1 MRCRALNGSMQEL
14 ISSVKWG
21 WLPSNMKS
29 KKALLFDLG
38 NVLLPIDLSLT
49 FQAFS
54 QLSTY
59 FNPLEIQDKI
69 INEGLWLGYEAGLLT
84 DEEFRNLLRDKLAMN
99 CSNEEFDQAFS
110 ALLLDFPSNIYTFLK
125 DLTSNFDLYLLSNTS
140 VIHSRIFLNIQLG
153 PNGENLFG
161 LFKKAHFSYEMG
173 LVKPNPLIYQQVL
186 SENNLEAGQ
195 VVFFDD
201 NAANIESASKLGID
215 SILID
220 PKTSLTQISAKINEL
235 C

>member
-1 MRCRALNGSMQEL
+1 
-14 ISSVKWG
+14 
-21 WLPSNMKS
+21 MKS
-29 KKALLFDLG
+29 KKSLLFDLG

-54 QLSTY
+54 QLST
-59 FNPLEIQDKI
+59 FLNSVQIQDKI
-69 INEGLWLGYEAGLLT
+69 INQGLWLGYEAGLLN
-84 DEEFRNLLRDKLAMN
+84 DDEFRSLLRDQLALN

-110 ALLLDFPSNIYTFLK
+110 ALLLDFPSNIYSFLE

-140 VIHSRIFLNIQLG
+140 VIHSRIFLNNQLG
-153 PNGENLFG
+153 PHGENLFG

-186 SENNLEAGQ
+186 RENNLEAEDL
-195 VVFFDD
+195 VFFDD

-220 PKTSLTQISAKINEL
+220 PKISLSQISAKINEL

>member
-1 MRCRALNGSMQEL
+1 MQEL

-140 VIHSRIFLNIQLG
+140 VIHSRIFLNTQLG

>member
-1 MRCRALNGSMQEL
+1 
-14 ISSVKWG
+14 
-21 WLPSNMKS
+21 MKS

-54 QLSTY
+54 QLSTS
-59 FNPLEIQDKI
+59 FNPQEIQEKI
-69 INEGLWLGYEAGLLT
+69 INEGLWLGYEAGLLN
-84 DEEFRNLLRDKLAMN
+84 DDEFRSLLRDKLAMN

-110 ALLLDFPSNIYTFLK
+110 ALLLDFPSNIYSFLE
-125 DLTSNFDLYLLSNTS
+125 DLTSDFDLYLLSNTS
-140 VIHSRIFLNIQLG
+140 VIHSRIFLNIPLG
-153 PNGENLFG
+153 PHGENLFG
-161 LFKKAHFSYEMG
+161 LFKRAHFSYEMG
-173 LVKPNPLIYQQVL
+173 FVKPNPLIYQQVL
-186 SENNLEAGQ
+186 RENNLKADQ

-201 NAANIESASKLGID
+201 NAANIVSAAKLGID

-220 PKTSLTQISAKINEL
+220 PKTSLSQISAKINEL

>member
-1 MRCRALNGSMQEL
+1 
-14 ISSVKWG
+14 
-21 WLPSNMKS
+21 MKS

-54 QLSTY
+54 QLSTS
-59 FNPLEIQDKI
+59 FNPLEIQEKI
-69 INEGLWLGYEAGLLT
+69 INEGLWLGYEAGLLN
-84 DEEFRNLLRDKLAMN
+84 DDEFRNLLRDKLALN

-110 ALLLDFPSNIYTFLK
+110 ALLLDFPSNIYSFLE
-125 DLTSNFDLYLLSNTS
+125 DLTSDFDLYLLSNTS
-140 VIHSRIFLNIQLG
+140 VIHSRIFLNIPLG
-153 PNGENLFG
+153 PKGENLFG

-173 LVKPNPLIYQQVL
+173 FVKPNPLIYQQVL
-186 SENNLEAGQ
+186 RENNLAAGQ

-201 NAANIESASKLGID
+201 NAANIESASKLEID

-220 PKTSLTQISAKINEL
+220 PKTSLSQISAKINEL

>member
-1 MRCRALNGSMQEL
+1 
-14 ISSVKWG
+14 
-21 WLPSNMKS
+21 MKS
-29 KKALLFDLG
+29 KKSLLFDLG

-54 QLSTY
+54 QLSTS

-69 INEGLWLGYEAGLLT
+69 FNEGLWLGYEAGLLN
-84 DEEFRNLLRDKLAMN
+84 DDEFRDLLRDQLN
-99 CSNEEFDQAFS
+99 LICSNEIFDQAFS
-110 ALLLDFPSNIYTFLK
+110 ALLLDFPSNIYSFLE
-125 DLTSNFDLYLLSNTS
+125 DLNSKFDLYLLSNTS
-140 VIHSRIFLNIQLG
+140 VIHSRIFLNNQLG
-153 PNGENLFG
+153 PHGENLFS

-186 SENNLEAGQ
+186 MENNLEAGQ
-195 VVFFDD
+195 LVFFDD
-201 NAANIESASKLGID
+201 NAANIESASQLGID

-220 PKTSLTQISAKINEL
+220 PKTSLSQISAKINEL

>member
-1 MRCRALNGSMQEL
+1 
-14 ISSVKWG
+14 
-21 WLPSNMKS
+21 MKS
-29 KKALLFDLG
+29 KKSLLFDLG

-54 QLSTY
+54 QLSTS
-59 FNPLEIQDKI
+59 FNPTEIQDKI
-69 INEGLWLGYEAGLLT
+69 INEGLWLGYEAGLLN
-84 DEEFRNLLRDKLAMN
+84 DDEFRILLRDQLVLN

-110 ALLLDFPSNIYTFLK
+110 VLLLDFPSNIYSFLE
-125 DLTSNFDLYLLSNTS
+125 DLSSNFDLYLLSNTS
-140 VIHSRIFLNIQLG
+140 VIHSRIFLNNQLG
-153 PNGENLFG
+153 PHGENLFG

-173 LVKPNPLIYQQVL
+173 LVKPNPLIYQKVL
-186 SENNLEAGQ
+186 RENNLEAGQ
-195 VVFFDD
+195 LVFFDD

-220 PKTSLTQISAKINEL
+220 TKTSLSQISAKINEL

>member
-1 MRCRALNGSMQEL
+1 MQEL

-220 PKTSLTQISAKINEL
+220 SKTSLTQISAKINEL

>member
-1 MRCRALNGSMQEL
+1 
-14 ISSVKWG
+14 
-21 WLPSNMKS
+21 MKS

-38 NVLLPIDLSLT
+38 NVLLPIDLLLT

-186 SENNLEAGQ
+186 RENNLEAGQ

-201 NAANIESASKLGID
+201 NVANIESASKLGID

-220 PKTSLTQISAKINEL
+220 PKISLTQISAKINEL

>member
-1 MRCRALNGSMQEL
+1 MQEL

>member
-1 MRCRALNGSMQEL
+1 
-14 ISSVKWG
+14 
-21 WLPSNMKS
+21 MKS

-54 QLSTY
+54 QLSTS

-69 INEGLWLGYEAGLLT
+69 INEGLWLGYEAGLLN
-84 DEEFRNLLRDKLAMN
+84 DDEFRDLLIDKLN
-99 CSNEEFDQAFS
+99 LHCSNEVFDQAFS
-110 ALLLDFPSNIYTFLK
+110 ALLLDFPSNIYSFLENLNSK
-125 DLTSNFDLYLLSNTS
+125 FDLYLLSNTS
-140 VIHSRIFLNIQLG
+140 VIHSRIFLNNQLG
-153 PNGENLFG
+153 PHGENLFG
-161 LFKKAHFSYEMG
+161 LFQKAHFSYEMG

-186 SENNLEAGQ
+186 NENNLKAEE

-215 SILID
+215 SVLIN
-220 PKTSLTQISAKINEL
+220 PKTSLSQISAKINEL

>member
-1 MRCRALNGSMQEL
+1 
-14 ISSVKWG
+14 
-21 WLPSNMKS
+21 MKS

-49 FQAFS
+49 YQAFS
-54 QLSTY
+54 QFSTS
-59 FNPLEIQDKI
+59 FSSAEIQSKI
-69 INEGLWLGYEAGLLT
+69 NNEGLWLSYEAGLLT
-84 DEEFRNLLRDKLAMN
+84 DEEFRDLLRDKLDLD
-99 CSNEEFDQAFS
+99 CSNEEFDHAFS
-110 ALLLDFPSNIYTFLK
+110 VLLLDFPSNIYSFLE
-125 DLTSNFDLYLLSNTS
+125 DLNANFDLYLLSNTS
-140 VIHSRIFLNIQLG
+140 VIHSRIFLNIPLG

-173 LVKPNPLIYQQVL
+173 FVKPNPLIYQQVL
-186 SENNLEAGQ
+186 RENNLEAGQ

-220 PKTSLTQISAKINEL
+220 PKTSLSQISAKINEL

>member
-1 MRCRALNGSMQEL
+1 MQEL

-38 NVLLPIDLSLT
+38 NVLLPIDLLLT

-195 VVFFDD
+195 VVFLM
-201 NAANIESASKLGID
+201 IMLPI
-215 SILID
+215 
-220 PKTSLTQISAKINEL
+220 
-235 C
+235 

>member
-1 MRCRALNGSMQEL
+1 
-14 ISSVKWG
+14 
-21 WLPSNMKS
+21 MKS
-29 KKALLFDLG
+29 INALLFDLG

-49 FQAFS
+49 YQAFS
-54 QLSTY
+54 QLSTS
-59 FNPLEIQDKI
+59 FSSEEIQSKI
-69 INEGLWLGYEAGLLT
+69 NNEGLWLGYEAGLLT
-84 DEEFRNLLRDKLAMN
+84 DEEFRDILRDKLDLD
-99 CSNEEFDQAFS
+99 CSNVEFDQAFS
-110 ALLLDFPSNIYTFLK
+110 ALLLDFPSNIYSFLE

-140 VIHSRIFLNIQLG
+140 VIHSRIFLNNQLG
-153 PNGENLFG
+153 PKGENLFG

-186 SENNLEAGQ
+186 KENNLKAEE

-201 NAANIESASKLGID
+201 NTANIESASTLGID

-220 PKTSLTQISAKINEL
+220 PTTSFFQISTKINAL

>member
-1 MRCRALNGSMQEL
+1 
-14 ISSVKWG
+14 
-21 WLPSNMKS
+21 MKS
-29 KKALLFDLG
+29 KNALLFDLG

-49 FQAFS
+49 YQAFS
-54 QLSTY
+54 QLSTT
-59 FNPLEIQDKI
+59 FSPEEIQKKI
-69 INEGLWLGYEAGLLT
+69 IDNGLWLGYEAGLLT
-84 DEEFRNLLRDKLAMN
+84 DEDFRNLLIDKLALN

-110 ALLLDFPSNIYTFLK
+110 ALLLDFPPNIYTFLK

-140 VIHSRIFLNIQLG
+140 IIHSRIFLNIQLG

-161 LFKKAHFSYEMG
+161 LFKKAYFSYEMG